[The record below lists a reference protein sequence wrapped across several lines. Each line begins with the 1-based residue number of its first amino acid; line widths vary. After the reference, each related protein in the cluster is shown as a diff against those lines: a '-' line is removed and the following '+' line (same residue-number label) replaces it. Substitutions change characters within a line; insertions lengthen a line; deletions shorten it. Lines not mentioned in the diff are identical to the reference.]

1 MKVLWIT
8 NILFSH
14 HREMMGLNDTI
25 AGGSWLYAAYE
36 GSLNDSNIELHII
49 TSADVDTVK
58 KSCKDGNTFY
68 ILPGGGARF
77 INVNSESNRQ
87 QIKALIDTIK
97 PDIAVLWGTESHLA
111 YLAVQALDGIPTAVY
126 MQGVIKSIYDHYYDG
141 MPTKYRNATIRDLID
156 SVNPHSTIN
165 EFKNQVGIER
175 AILESADAVIVE
187 NDWCE
192 DICKSI
198 NPKLKVFRNKLPIR
212 DVFFQSKWSLEK
224 MEPYSIFTNAGGYP
238 IKGHHILLKALSI
251 VKKQYPNFKCYIPG
265 EQLSTFNSFKRRSGY
280 TKMLEDVINE
290 GDLHNN
296 IVYTGFMSSEKMVE
310 HLCKCNVY
318 VMPSVMENHSSS
330 LIEAMIVGA
339 PCVSSLV
346 GGVADLVVHG
356 QNALLYNSTDAES
369 LAGCIIRI
377 FNDTELARKLGKS
390 AESISITRKENFG
403 DTMSVIYSDLLR
415 KTITTH

>member
-111 YLAVQALDGIPTAVY
+111 YLAVQTLDGIPTAVY

-265 EQLSTFNSFKRRSGY
+265 EQLSTFNSFKRRTGY
-280 TKMLEDVINE
+280 IKMLEDLIVE
-290 GDLHNN
+290 GNLRDN
-296 IVYTGFMSSEKMVE
+296 IVYTGFLSSEEMVE
-310 HLCKCNVY
+310 HLCTCNAY

-339 PCVSSLV
+339 PCISSLV
-346 GGVADLVVHG
+346 GGVADIAVHSE
-356 QNALLYNSTDAES
+356 NALIYNSTDAEN
-369 LAGCIIRI
+369 LAGCIIRL
-377 FNDTELARKLGKS
+377 FNNPEMAVKLGAA
-390 AESISITRKENFG
+390 AELTKESRKQNFG
-403 DTMSVIYSDLLR
+403 EEMNHIYQQM
-415 KTITTH
+415 KG

>member
-49 TSADVDTVK
+49 TSADVDKVK

-68 ILPGGGARF
+68 ILPGGGARS
-77 INVNSESNRQ
+77 IDVNSESNRQ
-87 QIKALIDTIK
+87 QIQALIDSIK

-111 YLAVQALDGIPTAVY
+111 YLAVQALDSIPTAVY
-126 MQGVIKSIYDHYYDG
+126 MQGVIKSIYEHYYDG

-265 EQLSTFNSFKRRSGY
+265 EQLSTFNSVKRRTGY
-280 TKMLEDVINE
+280 TKMLEDII
-290 GDLHNN
+290 HNGNLQDN

-339 PCVSSLV
+339 PCISSLV
-346 GGVADLVVHG
+346 GGVADIAVHSE
-356 QNALLYNSTDAES
+356 NALIYNSTDAEN
-369 LAGCIIRI
+369 LAGCIIRL
-377 FNDTELARKLGKS
+377 FNNPEMAVKLGAA
-390 AESISITRKENFG
+390 AELTKESRKQNFG
-403 DTMSVIYSDLLR
+403 EEMNHIYQQM
-415 KTITTH
+415 KG

>member
-14 HREMMGLNDTI
+14 HREMMRLNDTI

-36 GSLNDSNIELHII
+36 GSLSDNNIELHII
-49 TSADVDTVK
+49 TSANVDTVK

-68 ILPGGGARF
+68 IIPGGGARS
-77 INVNSESNRQ
+77 IDLNSKNNKQ
-87 QIKALIDTIK
+87 QIKNLIESIR

-126 MQGVIKSIYDHYYDG
+126 MQGVIKSIYEHYYDG
-141 MPTKYRNATIRDLID
+141 MPPKYRNATIRDLID
-156 SVNPHSTIN
+156 TVNPHSTIN

-192 DICKSI
+192 DSCKSI

-280 TKMLEDVINE
+280 TKMLEDIINE

-377 FNDTELARKLGKS
+377 LGNTTLAKRLGNS
-390 AESISITRKENFG
+390 AESISESRKLDFG
-403 DTMSVIYSDLLR
+403 NNMLDIY
-415 KTITTH
+415 KTLFR

>member
-87 QIKALIDTIK
+87 QIKALIDSIK

-111 YLAVQALDGIPTAVY
+111 YLTVQALHGIPTAVY
-126 MQGVIKSIYDHYYDG
+126 MQGVIRSIYDHYYDG
-141 MPTKYRNATIRDLID
+141 MPPKYRNATIRDLID

-175 AILESADAVIVE
+175 VILESAHAVIVE

-265 EQLSTFNSFKRRSGY
+265 ERLSTFNSFKRRSGY
-280 TKMLEDVINE
+280 TKMLEDIINE

-296 IVYTGFMSSEKMVE
+296 IVYTGIISSEKMVE

-339 PCVSSLV
+339 PCISSLV
-346 GGVADLVVHG
+346 GGVADIAVHSE
-356 QNALLYNSTDAES
+356 NALIYNSTDAEN
-369 LAGCIIRI
+369 LAGCIIRL
-377 FNDTELARKLGKS
+377 FNNPEMAVKLGAA
-390 AESISITRKENFG
+390 AELTKESRKQNFG
-403 DTMSVIYSDLLR
+403 EEMNHIYQQM
-415 KTITTH
+415 KG

>member
-49 TSADVDTVK
+49 TSADVDKVK

-68 ILPGGGARF
+68 ILPGGGARS
-77 INVNSESNRQ
+77 IDVNSESNRQ
-87 QIKALIDTIK
+87 QIQALIDSIK

-111 YLAVQALDGIPTAVY
+111 YLAVQALDSIPTAVY
-126 MQGVIKSIYDHYYDG
+126 MQGVIRSIYDHYYDG

-265 EQLSTFNSFKRRSGY
+265 EQLSTFNSVKRRTGY
-280 TKMLEDVINE
+280 TKMLEDII
-290 GDLHNN
+290 HNGNLQDN

-339 PCVSSLV
+339 PCISSLV
-346 GGVADLVVHG
+346 GGVADIAVHSE
-356 QNALLYNSTDAES
+356 NALIYNSTDAEN
-369 LAGCIIRI
+369 LAGCIIRL
-377 FNDTELARKLGKS
+377 FNNPEMAVKLGAA
-390 AESISITRKENFG
+390 AELTKESRKQNFG
-403 DTMSVIYSDLLR
+403 EEMNHIYQQM
-415 KTITTH
+415 KG

>member
-49 TSADVDTVK
+49 TSADVDSVK

-68 ILPGGGARF
+68 ILPGGGARS
-77 INVNSESNRQ
+77 INVNSKSNSQ
-87 QIKALIDTIK
+87 QVKALIDSIK
-97 PDIAVLWGTESHLA
+97 PNIAVLWGTESHLA
-111 YLAVQALDGIPTAVY
+111 YLAVQALDSIPTAVY
-126 MQGVIKSIYDHYYDG
+126 MQGVIKSIYNHYYDG
-141 MPTKYRNATIRDLID
+141 IPPKYRNATIRDLID
-156 SVNPHSTIN
+156 SVTPHSTIN
-165 EFKNQVGIER
+165 EFKNQVDIER
-175 AILESADAVIVE
+175 AILVLADAVIVE

-212 DVFFQSKWSLEK
+212 DVFFQSKWSLDK

-238 IKGHHILLKALSI
+238 IKEHHILLKALSI

-265 EQLSTFNSFKRRSGY
+265 EKLSTFNSFKRRSGY

-390 AESISITRKENFG
+390 AESISTTRKENFG
-403 DTMSVIYSDLLR
+403 ETMSVIYSALLR
-415 KTITTH
+415 KTITTY

>member
-126 MQGVIKSIYDHYYDG
+126 MQGVIKSIYEHYYDG

-265 EQLSTFNSFKRRSGY
+265 ELLSTYNSVKRRTGY
-280 TKMLEDVINE
+280 TKMLEDLIIE
-290 GDLHNN
+290 GNLQEN
-296 IVYTGFMSSEKMVE
+296 IIYTGTLTSEQMVD
-310 HLCKCNVY
+310 HLCSCNVY

-330 LIEAMIVGA
+330 LIEAMIVGV

-346 GGVADLVVHG
+346 GGVADLVKHG
-356 QNALLYNSTDAES
+356 DNALLYNSTDAEN

-377 FNDTELARKLGKS
+377 LGNTTLAKRLGSS
-390 AESISITRKENFG
+390 AESISESRKLDFG
-403 DTMSVIYSDLLR
+403 NNMLDIY
-415 KTITTH
+415 KTIYRQ